1 MFKFSYNVGSGT
13 KDDPYR
19 IPFVP
24 YGRINADNVQPA
36 YGKIEMSSDNGN
48 IDDIDLYVV
57 GFGTS
62 GKFSAGQSNKK
73 LENGILTLDV
83 DLAVRTKFDGTQT
96 LMVSA
101 VKYAEKINGYNLR
114 GKSEYDEQYPHPTA
128 WGRSLYYFSMFTDQE
143 QLEWES
149 KFKSKPVTDTIVEPI
164 IVKNDDELTVEDVVN
179 NLNDFDLSELKELI
193 EILED
198 RLDELKGAVEAKIE
212 EEIVEVRGSVVAD
225 PLPDDYVA
233 DVQDGVNF
241 VVSHEW
247 LTDTQFVLNVAL
259 DRVTEFGPGGFTS
272 FQFDVPF
279 VIGTDFLE
287 LSTKDT
293 YFDGTKEN
301 DGSFNE
307 EQMVKG
313 WTYRGFENH
322 PKQKVRVAGFASSL
336 NMIKHDGNL
345 IKLVYDVTDSAFDR
359 FVFDFKE
366 VRIHGMVIP
375 VNPKN
380 PRHIVTK

>member
-13 KDDPYR
+13 KDDPFR

-24 YGRINADNVQPA
+24 FGNLNTNNTQPA
-36 YGKIEMSSDNGN
+36 IARVEMSSDNGN
-48 IDDIDLYVV
+48 VNDIDLYVV

-62 GKFSAGQSNKK
+62 GGFSEGQSNKK
-73 LENGILTLDV
+73 LTDGILTLDV
-83 DLAVRTKFDGTQT
+83 DLAVRTKFEGTHT

-101 VKYAEKINGYNLR
+101 VKYAEKVNGYNIR
-114 GKSEYDEQYPHPTA
+114 GKSEWDENYPHPTA
-128 WGRSLYYFSMFTDQE
+128 WGRSLYYFAMFTEEE
-143 QLEWES
+143 QKEWEA
-149 KFKSKPVTDTIVEPI
+149 KFAPKPEPVVTIEPVI
-164 IVKNDDELTVEDVVN
+164 LKNDDELTVSDVVD
-179 NLNDFDLSELKELI
+179 NLDDFDLTELQELVDL
-193 EILED
+193 LED
-198 RLDELKGAVEAKIE
+198 RLNQLKGAVEVKAESEIKQFKGAPVE
-212 EEIVEVRGSVVAD
+212 EAVDEYTPE
-225 PLPDDYVA
+225 Y
-233 DVQDGVNF
+233 QDGVNF

-259 DRVTEFGPGGFTS
+259 ENVKDYAPNGFSS

-279 VIGTDFLE
+279 VFGTDYLE

-293 YFDGTKEN
+293 YFEGVKEN
-301 DGSFNE
+301 TGEADIR
-307 EQMVKG
+307 QMITG

-336 NMIKHDGNL
+336 NSIKYDYNL
-345 IKLVYDVTDSAFDR
+345 IKLVYDVVDPAFDQ

-366 VRIHGMVIP
+366 VRVNGLSTPI
-375 VNPKN
+375 NPKN